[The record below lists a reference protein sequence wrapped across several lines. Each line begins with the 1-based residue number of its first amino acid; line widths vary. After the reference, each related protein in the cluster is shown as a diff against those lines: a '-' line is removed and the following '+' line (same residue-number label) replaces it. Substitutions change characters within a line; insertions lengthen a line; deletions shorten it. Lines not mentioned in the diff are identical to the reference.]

1 MALIEEFQFGQ
12 PRSTG
17 ENHLRL
23 KLIAVLCAVVS
34 IGVRSAKQRNYLKK
48 MDHNF
53 WNSVDAKN
61 GFAL

>member
-34 IGVRSAKQRNYLKK
+34 IGVRSAKQRNCLKK

>member
-23 KLIAVLCAVVS
+23 KLIAE
-34 IGVRSAKQRNYLKK
+34 RNYLKE
-48 MDHNF
+48 MEHNF
-53 WNSVDAKN
+53 WNSIDAKK
-61 GFAL
+61 GLAL